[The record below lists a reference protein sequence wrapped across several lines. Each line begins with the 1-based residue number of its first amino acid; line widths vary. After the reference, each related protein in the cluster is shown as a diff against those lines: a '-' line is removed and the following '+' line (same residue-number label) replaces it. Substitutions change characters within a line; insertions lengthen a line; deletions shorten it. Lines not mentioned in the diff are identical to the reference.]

1 MSAIPLPF
9 YGRRCYF
16 PLLIVHPWGTWADK
30 QGCWRPLALPG
41 CISSNHGDA
50 DRLSVDKPGTR
61 RVSNEAG
68 INGRETKQ
76 AIADVRKGK
85 FSISSRNSRQKRQK
99 SLTVWLLGVSNCR
112 GNKRE
117 TQIIAGEGEARALC
131 LCSCTRV
138 REWEKKWVCSCTRVR
153 GWVCVCPTVFVYACA
168 WKGERK
174 SDRAHAPVHVR
185 AVCVCVEVVSPPKSV
200 LAHRKSIPPWQQA
213 HAKHVASGLQK
224 LSLAFFLINI
234 HFL

>member
-16 PLLIVHPWGTWADK
+16 PLLIVHLWGTWADK

-117 TQIIAGEGEARALC
+117 TQIIAGEGEARA
-131 LCSCTRV
+131 R
-138 REWEKKWVCSCTRVR
+138 
-153 GWVCVCPTVFVYACA
+153 
-168 WKGERK
+168 
-174 SDRAHAPVHVR
+174 
-185 AVCVCVEVVSPPKSV
+185 CVCV
-200 LAHRKSIPPWQQA
+200 
-213 HAKHVASGLQK
+213 HARVWEKERRSECVHARAWEDECVCAP
-224 LSLAFFLINI
+224 
-234 HFL
+234 